1 LDKSKIL
8 GLGSLTQGREVES
21 RLRELTQLLK
31 ANELKST
38 PQRMAM
44 LRILEEKGHAD
55 IDHIY
60 NEIKKEFVSIS
71 LATVYKNINTML
83 DAGLIQEIK
92 VPQKKSKY
100 EITKHKHSHFVCEKC
115 GEVYDIDPPKTIEFD
130 LPEGFE
136 DKEVSV
142 MVTGLCKECR

>member
-1 LDKSKIL
+1 MEYKYARKV
-8 GLGSLTQGREVES
+8 GRSYKVET
-21 RLRELTQLLK
+21 RLREYTALLK
-31 ANELKST
+31 EKELKST
-38 PQRMAM
+38 PQRVAM

-60 NEIKKEFVSIS
+60 NEIKKDFVSIS

-83 DAGLIQEIK
+83 EAGLIQEIK

-115 GEVYDIDPPKTIEFD
+115 GEVYDIEHPKKLDIE

-136 DKEVSV
+136 PKEASV
-142 MVTGLCKECR
+142 MVSGICKECR